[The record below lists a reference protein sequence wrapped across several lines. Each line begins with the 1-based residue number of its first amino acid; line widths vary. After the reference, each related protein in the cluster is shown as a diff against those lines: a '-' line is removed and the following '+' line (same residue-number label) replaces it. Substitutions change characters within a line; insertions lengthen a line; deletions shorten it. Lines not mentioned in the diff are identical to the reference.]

1 MHSQHPILY
10 LSTSIFLFL
19 VITALSH
26 KANPMHRLVQK
37 VQHSM
42 HATLSFSIDFIDSD
56 AIIDNHFLQ
65 MEQSLLNS
73 LNDSYL
79 YETTGSFKQRS
90 PLASSKQL
98 SSMETNSSLPT
109 SSGTKKEPTNPSA
122 LHHYTSNLYTNLTV
136 PTGPTRDSTTF
147 SPIHKS
153 PSYSAVNDP
162 SHPAA
167 LSTHS
172 AGDSEDLL
180 QSSFSSSSKR
190 TLEAPD
196 YIPIYPQASLKR
208 PLGSSSTPDTT
219 RTTTT
224 PPSAP
229 HLPYL
234 NGTMNSIMKSN
245 LVENLKNSETIL
257 SRYQDRSDKDVHPSA
272 FNPYP
277 DPHSITSSWKG
288 PTYESKS
295 TNDNSSTPKRLK
307 YGPDTNPFGT
317 PPSDSKRQ
325 SINSVVFPSK
335 DNSKDGSL

>member
-98 SSMETNSSLPT
+98 SLMETNSSLPT

-122 LHHYTSNLYTNLTV
+122 LHHYTPSLYANLFNV
-136 PTGPTRDSTTF
+136 P
-147 SPIHKS
+147 
-153 PSYSAVNDP
+153 
-162 SHPAA
+162 
-167 LSTHS
+167 
-172 AGDSEDLL
+172 
-180 QSSFSSSSKR
+180 
-190 TLEAPD
+190 
-196 YIPIYPQASLKR
+196 
-208 PLGSSSTPDTT
+208 
-219 RTTTT
+219 
-224 PPSAP
+224 
-229 HLPYL
+229 
-234 NGTMNSIMKSN
+234 
-245 LVENLKNSETIL
+245 
-257 SRYQDRSDKDVHPSA
+257 
-272 FNPYP
+272 
-277 DPHSITSSWKG
+277 
-288 PTYESKS
+288 
-295 TNDNSSTPKRLK
+295 
-307 YGPDTNPFGT
+307 
-317 PPSDSKRQ
+317 
-325 SINSVVFPSK
+325 
-335 DNSKDGSL
+335 